1 MRNNDD
7 GETDDDLVEGS
18 LEDGKS
24 DSCNNCGRYLDNMTE
39 MEERFDARTHELEE
53 THDQEL
59 QELRKSHNKEV
70 AALRNDNAG
79 LKKKI
84 VEQENSEKE
93 MKRQIEF
100 LSGMLRQAEARREED
115 ARASQRMSDEHH
127 GSSVTMSVAKIVGK
141 NLFLFSSPT

>member
-1 MRNNDD
+1 MLPYLFTQRDVHSTTVK
-7 GETDDDLVEGS
+7 ES
-18 LEDGKS
+18 LKPRLELGTQTHNALRPA
-24 DSCNNCGRYLDNMTE
+24 C
-39 MEERFDARTHELEE
+39 RTSSEE

-59 QELRKSHNKEV
+59 QELRKSHNEEV

-93 MKRQIEF
+93 MKCQIEF

-115 ARASQRMSDEHH
+115 TRASQRMSDEHH